1 MRRPVDWRY
10 GLLGAMVTMR
20 PDAGLGIDLGMTEQ
34 QPTGMDETRLAGIAF
49 PPSESAAELAWQDIC
64 AATRLSWFW
73 SALGWL
79 DILQRYRGSML
90 GPFWLTLTTG
100 VFIAGLGPLY
110 AQLFSLN
117 MADYLPYMALGV
129 TIWGF
134 IVGTINESCATFI
147 SSGHAMKQIRLPR
160 TAFLLQVVWRNV
172 LAFLHT
178 LPIFIVI
185 YLYFDLPLRWEVL
198 LVVPGFIILCLNL
211 VWIGLLTAILCA
223 RFRDITP
230 IISSVLQ
237 IGFFVT
243 PVIWSYK
250 QQAVHAYIVNLNPL
264 AAFVEVVRAPL
275 LGEAAPAPLMYLAL
289 ACLIVGYA
297 VAWYVFVRCRK
308 YIVYWV

>member
-1 MRRPVDWRY
+1 M
-10 GLLGAMVTMR
+10 AAQQQSA
-20 PDAGLGIDLGMTEQ
+20 PDQTDL
-34 QPTGMDETRLAGIAF
+34 DRVVF
-49 PPSESAAELAWQDIC
+49 PPVESPAELAWTDLREAIG
-64 AATRLSWFW
+64 LSWFW
-73 SALGWL
+73 TALGWL

-90 GPFWLTLTTG
+90 GPFWLTITTG

-134 IVGTINESCATFI
+134 IVSTINECCGAFI
-147 SSGHAMKQIRLPR
+147 STGHVMKQIRLPR
-160 TAFLLQVVWRNV
+160 MALLLQVVWRNI

-178 LPIFIVI
+178 WPIFVVI
-185 YLYFDLPLRWEVL
+185 FLYFGTPLRWEIL

-211 VWIGLLTAILCA
+211 IWIGLLAAILCA

-230 IISSVLQ
+230 IITSVLQ

-250 QQAVHAYIVNLNPL
+250 QQSVHAAVVNLNPL
-264 AAFVEVVRAPL
+264 AAFLEVVRAPL

-289 ACLIVGYA
+289 ACIVFGYA
-297 VAWYVFVRCRK
+297 VSWWVFVRCRK